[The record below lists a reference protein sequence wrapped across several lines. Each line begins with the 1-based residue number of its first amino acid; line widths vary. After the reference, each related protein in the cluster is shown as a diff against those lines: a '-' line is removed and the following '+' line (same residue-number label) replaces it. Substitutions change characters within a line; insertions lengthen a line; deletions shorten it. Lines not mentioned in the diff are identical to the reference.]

1 LSPVGVLLLGYV
13 VAAPFFVYGLL
24 SFSRIPAETWTY
36 STDYR
41 AAWFWGMLAAY
52 ACFGIPSIL
61 VVFVWLRSE
70 TRAQLSE
77 ELRQQRVEERELRAA
92 SRRLER
98 DTQEGS
104 STQK

>member
-1 LSPVGVLLLGYV
+1 LSPVGVLFLGYV

-24 SFSRIPAETWTY
+24 SFSRIPAEAWEF

-41 AAWFWGMLAAY
+41 AAWFWGMVASY
-52 ACFGIPSIL
+52 ACFGIPSII
-61 VVFVWLRSE
+61 VVIVWLRSE

-77 ELRQQRVEERELRAA
+77 ELRQRRVEERELRAA
-92 SRRLER
+92 SRRRER
-98 DTQEGS
+98 DAQEGS